1 MRTRIGRVA
10 GLAALALALAAP
22 VQAQAVLLRLDP
34 EQGQV
39 SRYVM
44 DMETFMEAP
53 MMSSD
58 QPFMVA
64 QVYTTQTV
72 AAVEGDVITYTMVTD
87 SANFETP
94 AMPMMQQNMP
104 DMAGE
109 IHTMKM
115 DTRGRVVELNDEDL
129 PPEAQQMLNQMG
141 TGFGMQLPE
150 NEVSPG
156 DTWTARFEMGAPGA
170 PGADMEMMIEV
181 TYTLVSVSSGL
192 ASIAFEGP
200 VSISGGQGAQGMDA
214 SGTMSGSLVFDV
226 DAGRMNS
233 TETEMQMQMN
243 AGGMN
248 MSMNQSMNMRLIGS

>member
-1 MRTRIGRVA
+1 MTIRIARVA
-10 GLAALALALAAP
+10 GLAALALVLAAP
-22 VQAQAVLLRLDP
+22 AQAQSVLLRLDP

-39 SRYVM
+39 SRYAM
-44 DMETFMEAP
+44 DMETHMESP

-64 QVYTTQTV
+64 QIYTTQTV
-72 AAVEGDVITYTMVTD
+72 TAVEGDVITYTMTTD
-87 SANFETP
+87 STHFETP

-109 IHTMKM
+109 TQTMKM
-115 DTRGRVVELNDEDL
+115 DTRGRVVEVNNEDL

-141 TGFGMQLPE
+141 SGFGMQLPE
-150 NEVSPG
+150 GEVSPG
-156 DTWTARFEMGAPGA
+156 DTWTARFEMGGPGM
-170 PGADMEMMIEV
+170 PGADVEMLIEV

-192 ASIAFEGP
+192 ATIAFEGP
-200 VSISGGQGAQGMDA
+200 VSISGGQGGQGMDA
-214 SGTMSGSLVFDV
+214 SGTMSGTLVFDV